1 MGKVC
6 ERVVFNQ
13 LYHFISPFLSDQQS
27 GFRKK
32 DGTSLQL
39 VRLVQQWSEALDKSK
54 YGGTV
59 FFYLRK
65 AFDRVWHKGLLV
77 KLEAAGVQGSALSW
91 FSSYLSNR
99 RQRTRVADGVSS
111 PSTLMAGVPQGAILS
126 PLLFIIY
133 VNDITQAKSAS
144 VNLFADDTSS
154 CVVDS
159 CPNRLS
165 TRLQTSIDSL
175 ASWFDKWLLSVN
187 IQKSAVLVFRSVRQ
201 RPVSLT
207 VSIHGQPIPQVSIH
221 KHLGVTFN
229 DTLSWEDH
237 IHAVCSKASQR
248 IGLLRRYSKR
258 LPSLSIRHFYCSAIR
273 PSMEYAAIAWCGLS
287 TGASTLLEKVQRR
300 VARLIC
306 NIHPSSDTPHD
317 VLLAR
322 AGLPTLETR
331 RHIEQAVFAFRF
343 FHGGSLPQHL
353 LMGLSHWLAA
363 KPPATSSLRNASDF
377 RLPRPRKNILKASPL
392 YLSLSLWNNLSS
404 DAKSSKS
411 PRGLRS
417 LLSHSS

>member
-1 MGKVC
+1 MVIPIFKRGDHSQLTNYCPIALLSSVGKVC

-27 GFRKK
+27 DFRKK

-54 YGGTV
+54 YVGAV
-59 FFYLRK
+59 FFDLRK

-91 FSSYLSNR
+91 FSSYFSNR

-133 VNDITQAKSAS
+133 VNDIMQATCAS

-175 ASWFDKWLLSVN
+175 ES
-187 IQKSAVLVFRSVRQ
+187 
-201 RPVSLT
+201 
-207 VSIHGQPIPQVSIH
+207 
-221 KHLGVTFN
+221 
-229 DTLSWEDH
+229 
-237 IHAVCSKASQR
+237 
-248 IGLLRRYSKR
+248 
-258 LPSLSIRHFYCSAIR
+258 
-273 PSMEYAAIAWCGLS
+273 
-287 TGASTLLEKVQRR
+287 
-300 VARLIC
+300 
-306 NIHPSSDTPHD
+306 
-317 VLLAR
+317 
-322 AGLPTLETR
+322 
-331 RHIEQAVFAFRF
+331 
-343 FHGGSLPQHL
+343 
-353 LMGLSHWLAA
+353 
-363 KPPATSSLRNASDF
+363 
-377 RLPRPRKNILKASPL
+377 
-392 YLSLSLWNNLSS
+392 
-404 DAKSSKS
+404 
-411 PRGLRS
+411 
-417 LLSHSS
+417 